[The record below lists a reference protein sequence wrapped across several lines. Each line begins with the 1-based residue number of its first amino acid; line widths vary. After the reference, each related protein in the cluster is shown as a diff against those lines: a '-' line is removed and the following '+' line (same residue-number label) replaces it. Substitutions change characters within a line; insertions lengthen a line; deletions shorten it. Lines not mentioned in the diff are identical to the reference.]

1 MIRKEVAMK
10 KYEFVSNFFLYF
22 LYSIMMII
30 LGIRVAMTYVLEGP
44 LLVLYLI
51 VTFVV
56 IYSII
61 GHGIKIYRYYKKD

>member
-1 MIRKEVAMK
+1 MK
-10 KYEFVSNFFLYF
+10 KNKFVFNIFLYS

-30 LGIRVAMTYVLEGP
+30 LGVRVAMTYVLEGP
-44 LLVLYLI
+44 LLALYLI

>member
-1 MIRKEVAMK
+1 MK
-10 KYEFVSNFFLYF
+10 KNEFVFNIFLYS

-30 LGIRVAMTYVLEGP
+30 LGVRVTMTYVLEGP

-61 GHGIKIYRYYKKD
+61 GNGIKIYRYYKKDK